1 VNASGDVG
9 LSERARREVEHGRRI
24 AEAAEDIWNWAS
36 PAGQVRARRRAEM
49 FVQLGRLRSGV
60 RALEVGCGT
69 GLFTSLVAASGANI
83 TAVDISPELLAQAK
97 ARPECAGVRFELADV
112 HGAGELGGPYDVI
125 YGSSVLHH
133 LDLSAA
139 MPVLR
144 DAMRTGGRFV
154 FTEPNMANPQVWL
167 ERHVPAIRRA
177 AGASPDET
185 AFYRTGLTRL
195 LRRTGFGDVWI
206 RPFDWLHPAT
216 PRCLIAPVAGVGRV
230 LEVLPAVR
238 EISGSLLIFARR
250 RE

>member
-1 VNASGDVG
+1 LSPSDHVR

-49 FVQLGRLRSGV
+49 FVQLGGLQAGV

-69 GLFTSLVAASGANI
+69 GLFTSLVAASGADI
-83 TAVDISPELLAQAK
+83 TAVDISSDLLATAR
-97 ARPECAGVRFELADV
+97 ARPECAGVQFKVADV
-112 HGAGELGGPYDVI
+112 HAAGDVGGPYDVI

-133 LDLSAA
+133 LDMSAA
-139 MPVLR
+139 LPVLH
-144 DAMRTGGRFV
+144 DALRTGGQFV

-185 AFYRTGLTRL
+185 AFYRTGLMRL
-195 LRRTGFGDVWI
+195 LQRTGFDDVRI

-216 PRCLIAPVAGVGRV
+216 PGHLIGLVAGLGRV
-230 LEVLPAVR
+230 LEVLPAIR
-238 EISGSLLIFARR
+238 EISGSLVIFARR
-250 RE
+250 GE

>member
-1 VNASGDVG
+1 VNSSRDVR
-9 LSERARREVEHGRRI
+9 LSERTRREIEHGRHI

-49 FVQLGRLRSGV
+49 FVRLGRLRAGV

-69 GLFTSLVAASGANI
+69 GLFTSLVAASGADI

-97 ARPECAGVRFELADV
+97 ARPECAGVQFKLADV
-112 HGAGELGGPYDVI
+112 HVAGDAGGPYDVV

-139 MPVLR
+139 LPALHNALR
-144 DAMRTGGRFV
+144 SGGRFV

-177 AGASPDET
+177 VGASPDET
-185 AFYRTGLTRL
+185 AFHRAGLTRL
-195 LRRTGFGDVWI
+195 LRRMGFDEICI
-206 RPFDWLHPAT
+206 RPFDWLHPGT
-216 PRCLIAPVAGVGRV
+216 PRCLIAPVAGLGRV

-238 EISGSLLIFARR
+238 EISGSLVIFARR
-250 RE
+250 GR

>member
-1 VNASGDVG
+1 MSPSDDVG
-9 LSERARREVEHGRRI
+9 LSERARREIEHGRRI

-49 FVQLGRLRSGV
+49 FVQLGGLRAGV

-69 GLFTSLVAASGANI
+69 GLFTSLVAASGADI
-83 TAVDISPELLAQAK
+83 TAVDISPELLAQAR
-97 ARPECAGVRFELADV
+97 ARPECVGVHFRLADV
-112 HGAGELGGPYDVI
+112 HVAGDAGGRYDVV

-139 MPVLR
+139 LPVLR
-144 DAMRTGGRFV
+144 DAMRTDGRFV

-185 AFYRTGLTRL
+185 AFYRAGLTRL
-195 LRRTGFGDVWI
+195 LQRMGFDDVRV

-216 PRCLIAPVAGVGRV
+216 PQCLIRPVAGLGRV
-230 LEVLPAVR
+230 LEALPAIR
-238 EISGSLLIFARR
+238 EISGSLVIFARR
-250 RE
+250 GE